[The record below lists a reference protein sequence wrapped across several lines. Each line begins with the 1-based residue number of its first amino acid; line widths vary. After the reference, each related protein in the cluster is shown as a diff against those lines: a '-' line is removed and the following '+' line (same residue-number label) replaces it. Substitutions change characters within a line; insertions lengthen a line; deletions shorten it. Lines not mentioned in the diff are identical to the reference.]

1 MSSPS
6 NSAVAPLAT
15 PLAVLHGRSGA
26 QLGNWFG
33 CSLPD
38 DFGDW
43 LTEYRHLHDSVALL
57 DKNYR
62 AYLDFTGP
70 DRIRYLNAILTNN
83 IKDLRENHG
92 ALSLFLNPQGRILA
106 EIETQALAG
115 ELFCVSYVLI
125 REPLI
130 AALDKYIIMDD
141 VTLTDRTDD
150 FASLALEGPKAALL
164 AEELTGVDPANLAE
178 LETRAVSV
186 QRILC
191 RLGKRSPGGAA
202 SAEFLV
208 DRSHAESLW
217 NILLE
222 AARKHG
228 GGPVGYQALSAT
240 RLEQG
245 IPWFSYDFG
254 EKQIPHE
261 AGLQDSHISY
271 TKGCYTGQ
279 EIVERV
285 RSRGQVNRVR
295 VTVKYD
301 LSSPSGAGT
310 PAGALPVQALPA
322 PGTTLLSEG
331 KEAGSTTRA
340 AFSPALSAPV
350 GMGYLR
356 REKSTPGTVVELADA
371 AGTATVIATPI
382 A

>member
-6 NSAVAPLAT
+6 NSPAVPLPT
-15 PLAVLHGRSGA
+15 PLGTLHAQSGA
-26 QLGNWFG
+26 RLASWFG
-33 CSLPD
+33 CSLPS

-43 LTEYRHLHDSVALL
+43 LAEYRHLHDSVALL

-70 DRIRYLNAILTNN
+70 DRVRYLNAILTNN

-92 ALSLFLNPQGRILA
+92 AISLFLNPQGHILA
-106 EIETQALAG
+106 EIETDAFS
-115 ELFCVSYVLI
+115 EKLFCLSYASI

-130 AALDKYIIMDD
+130 ATFDKYIIMDD
-141 VTLTDRTDD
+141 VTLTDRTAD
-150 FASLALEGPKAALL
+150 FATLGLEGPKAALL
-164 AEELTGVDPANLAE
+164 AEELTGVDPADLAE
-178 LETRAVSV
+178 LETRLVSV
-186 QRILC
+186 KRIPC
-191 RLGKRSPGGAA
+191 RLGKRSPGGVA

-208 DRSHAESLW
+208 DREHTEALW
-217 NILLE
+217 KILLE
-222 AARKHG
+222 AARRHG
-228 GGPVGYQALSAT
+228 GGPAGYQALSTT

-245 IPWFSYDFG
+245 TPWFSYDFG

-295 VTVKYD
+295 VILKYD
-301 LSSPSGAGT
+301 T
-310 PAGALPVQALPA
+310 PQPPA
-322 PGTTLLSEG
+322 PGTPLLSDG
-331 KEAGSTTRA
+331 KEAGYTTRA
-340 AFSPALSAPV
+340 AFSPALNAPI
-350 GMGYLR
+350 GMAYVR
-356 REKSTPGTVVELADA
+356 REKSTPGGVVELPDA
-371 AGTATVIATPI
+371 AGSATIVTTPI